1 MTNPKINRTD
11 RKKWRR
17 WMTRVAK
24 NGFLALVLCLV
35 LFAGSALAETVYVGG
50 VMKITLRTGP
60 GTKHKILA
68 MVATG
73 DSLQILENGRDW
85 TRVRNADGQDGW
97 VLTRFITREVPMK
110 RQVDELEAKNRALTE
125 QVEKIREEN
134 KDLEATRKK
143 LEFIENAYNELKQKS
158 ADFLALETAHEEMT
172 QAFTRQKERVLLLES
187 RLNKEDIKWFLS
199 GAGVL
204 VVGLLLGVSS
214 RKKTRSRL

>member
-1 MTNPKINRTD
+1 MIRF
-11 RKKWRR
+11 
-17 WMTRVAK
+17 AK
-24 NGFLALVLCLV
+24 NGFWALMLCLV

-73 DSLQILENGRDW
+73 DSLEILENGRDW
-85 TRVRNADGQDGW
+85 TRVRNADGQEGW
-97 VLTRFITREVPMK
+97 VLTRFTTREVPME
-110 RQVDELEAKNRALTE
+110 RQVDELEAKNRALTD

-134 KDLEATRKK
+134 RDVEATRKK
-143 LEFIENAYNELKQKS
+143 LEFIENAYNELRQKS

-172 QAFTRQKERVLLLES
+172 QAFTRQKDRVLLLES
-187 RLNKEDIKWFLS
+187 RLSKEDIKWFLS

-204 VVGLLLGVSS
+204 VVGLFLGVSS

>member
-1 MTNPKINRTD
+1 
-11 RKKWRR
+11 
-17 WMTRVAK
+17 MTRFAK
-24 NGFLALVLCLV
+24 NGFRVLVLCLV

-73 DSLQILENGRDW
+73 DSLEILEKGRDW
-85 TRVRNADGQDGW
+85 TRVRNSAGQEGW
-97 VLTRFITREVPMK
+97 VLTRFTTREVPLK
-110 RQVDELEAKNRALTE
+110 RQVDELEAKNRALTA

-134 KDLEATRKK
+134 KDVEATRKK

-158 ADFLALETAHEEMT
+158 ADLLALEAAHEEMT

>member
-1 MTNPKINRTD
+1 
-11 RKKWRR
+11 
-17 WMTRVAK
+17 MTRIAK
-24 NGFLALVLCLV
+24 NGFRALVLCLV

-73 DSLQILENGRDW
+73 DSLEILENGRDW
-85 TRVRNADGQDGW
+85 TRVRNADGQEGW
-97 VLTRFITREVPMK
+97 VLTRFTTREVPLK
-110 RQVDELEAKNRALTE
+110 RQVDELEAKNRALTA
-125 QVEKIREEN
+125 QVEKIKEEN
-134 KDLEATRKK
+134 KDVEATRKK

>member
-1 MTNPKINRTD
+1 
-11 RKKWRR
+11 
-17 WMTRVAK
+17 MTRVAK

-158 ADFLALETAHEEMT
+158 ADFLSLETAHEEMT
-172 QAFTRQKERVLLLES
+172 QAFTRQKERVVLLES
-187 RLNKEDIKWFLS
+187 RLSKEDIKWFLS

>member
-1 MTNPKINRTD
+1 
-11 RKKWRR
+11 
-17 WMTRVAK
+17 MTRFAK
-24 NGFLALVLCLV
+24 NGFLALVLSLV

-73 DSLQILENGRDW
+73 DSLQILEKGRDW

-110 RQVDELEAKNRALTE
+110 RQVEELEAKNRALTA
-125 QVEKIREEN
+125 QVEKIKEEN
-134 KDLEATRKK
+134 KDVEATRKK

-172 QAFTRQKERVLLLES
+172 QAFTRQKERVVLLES